1 MVLSFGASDCLINE
15 DVFIIFTFCHGGCVF
30 MEEFATRTSNAFHMI
45 SLSTYFYPVFC
56 FCFINFVLLLYM
68 FKLYFHI
75 SAFY

>member
-1 MVLSFGASDCLINE
+1 
-15 DVFIIFTFCHGGCVF
+15 

-68 FKLYFHI
+68 FSCI
-75 SAFY
+75 STFQHFINSVFV